1 MDIRTL
7 TDSYSVSPQIEP
19 SDCAALAEAGFTT
32 IICNRPDA
40 ENPAALQVAAMRDAA
55 EAAGLT
61 FVDNP
66 VFGGTMSPENVELQA
81 KAVAEATGP
90 VFAYCRSGTR
100 STIVWAFGAAAT
112 TPVTDIMAAAE
123 KGGYDLSGM
132 ASQLAMMSKG

>member
-40 ENPAALQVAAMRDAA
+40 ENPAPLQTEAMRAAA

-81 KAVAEATGP
+81 SAVAEATGP

-112 TPVTDIMAAAE
+112 TPIPEIMAAAE

-132 ASQLAMMSKG
+132 ASQLEMMSKG